1 MVAIGRLMC
10 KVLKMD
16 GLAVVTRLQQARE
29 TRRRFRRVDLGRK
42 RSRHRMGKSAVF
54 STLPFSMKAVW
65 YGFGMRCYFLILVWP
80 LGWMLV
86 LISSGGILE
95 EFRGMG
101 EEIFPRSLAR
111 GLLLNL
117 KTIGAQWS
125 ISYLAVSGFKT
136 GCEDLMV
143 SYLESGGQYRT

>member
-42 RSRHRMGKSAVF
+42 RSRHRMGKSAV
-54 STLPFSMKAVW
+54 W
-65 YGFGMRCYFLILVWP
+65 DGFGMRCFLLILVWR
-80 LGWMLV
+80 LGLMLV